1 MAVEVFIHKMS
12 EHMEFGT
19 LVRWLV
25 AEGERVERRQVIME
39 VETDKVV
46 AELEAPASGILKGI
60 RSGAVEGAQIPVGEV
75 IAFIAEPDEA
85 VPTLP
90 PFGPAP
96 VIPSAA
102 PVIPSAAPVIPSAA
116 PVIPSAAPVI
126 PSATPVIPSA
136 NGCTHPR
143 NLSPPAAPGVPAPAE
158 VEAGPLRATP
168 VARRIARELGVDLA
182 RVKGSGPGGR
192 IREEDVR
199 TWASSHTP
207 PTGVGGL
214 PEVGASEA
222 PTAGGG
228 AVTAAPGAWAG
239 SHTPPT
245 GVGGLPG
252 GSEAP
257 TATSEAP
264 TAGGGAVTAAPGV
277 RFLASLGMTV
287 ELTSIQRVTGQRMLE
302 SVQSAPQFSLTS
314 DADVTNLLWLR
325 EALMDR
331 ILAETGERLSIT
343 ALLVRIVGTAL
354 RHHPRANASFED
366 GRVRLHPQINVG
378 VAVGTDDGLLVPV
391 IKEADQKSLVQIAQE
406 LKTFQDKARPDV
418 LIRHMRFSLEDLA
431 GGTFT
436 LSNLGMYGVDRFNAI
451 VNPPQSAILAVGR
464 VIKTPIGL
472 PDDVVA
478 LRPIMSLTL
487 TVDHRTLDGVQG
499 ARFLGEVKE
508 RIEKPYGE

>member
-102 PVIPSAAPVIPSAA
+102 PI
-116 PVIPSAAPVI
+116 
-126 PSATPVIPSA
+126 IPSA

-214 PEVGASEA
+214 PGASEA
-222 PTAGGG
+222 PTAGGS
-228 AVTAAPGAWAG
+228 T
-239 SHTPPT
+239 
-245 GVGGLPG
+245 
-252 GSEAP
+252 
-257 TATSEAP
+257 
-264 TAGGGAVTAAPGV
+264 VTAAPGV
-277 RFLASLGMTV
+277 EGLV

-302 SVQSAPQFSLTS
+302 SVQTAPQFSLTS
-314 DADVTNLLWLR
+314 DADVTNLLRLR
-325 EALMDR
+325 EVLMER

-343 ALLVRIVGTAL
+343 ALLVKIVAAAL

-366 GRVRLHPQINVG
+366 GRVRLHPHINVG

-391 IKEADQKSLVQIAQE
+391 VKQADQKSLVQIAQE
-406 LKTFQDKARPDV
+406 LKTFQDKAHR
-418 LIRHMRFSLEDLA
+418 MRFSLEDLA

-464 VIKTPIGL
+464 VIKTPVGL

-478 LRPIMSLTL
+478 LRPMMSLTL

>member
-19 LVRWLV
+19 IVRWLV
-25 AEGERVERRQVIME
+25 TEGERVERRQVIME

-90 PFGPAP
+90 PFGPAT

-102 PVIPSAAPVIPSAA
+102 TAVPSAA

-126 PSATPVIPSA
+126 PSATPVIPSATPVIPSAAPVIPSA

-214 PEVGASEA
+214 P
-222 PTAGGG
+222 
-228 AVTAAPGAWAG
+228 
-239 SHTPPT
+239 
-245 GVGGLPG
+245 G

-264 TAGGGAVTAAPGV
+264 TAGGGVVTAAPGV

-302 SVQSAPQFSLTS
+302 SVQTAPQFSLTS
-314 DADVTNLLWLR
+314 DADVTNLLRLR
-325 EALMDR
+325 EVLMER

-343 ALLVRIVGTAL
+343 ALLVKIVAAAL

-366 GRVRLHPQINVG
+366 GRVRLHPHINVG

-391 IKEADQKSLVQIAQE
+391 VKQADQKSLVQIAQE
-406 LKTFQDKARPDV
+406 LKTFQDKAHR
-418 LIRHMRFSLEDLA
+418 MRFSLEDLA

-464 VIKTPIGL
+464 VVKTPIGL

-478 LRPIMSLTL
+478 LRPMMSLTL
-487 TVDHRTLDGVQG
+487 TVDHRALDGVQG

>member
-19 LVRWLV
+19 IVRWLV

-46 AELEAPASGILKGI
+46 AELEAPASGILKGV

-75 IAFIAEPDEA
+75 IAFISEPDEV
-85 VPTLP
+85 VPVLP
-90 PFGPAP
+90 PFGPVKAD
-96 VIPSAA
+96 AA
-102 PVIPSAAPVIPSAA
+102 AKGA
-116 PVIPSAAPVI
+116 
-126 PSATPVIPSA
+126 
-136 NGCTHPR
+136 
-143 NLSPPAAPGVPAPAE
+143 LSLPAAPGVPAPAE
-158 VEAGPLRATP
+158 AEAGLVRATP

-207 PTGVGGL
+207 GVGGL
-214 PEVGASEA
+214 PGASEA
-222 PTAGGG
+222 PTAGG
-228 AVTAAPGAWAG
+228 
-239 SHTPPT
+239 S
-245 GVGGLPG
+245 
-252 GSEAP
+252 
-257 TATSEAP
+257 
-264 TAGGGAVTAAPGV
+264 AVTAAPGV
-277 RFLASLGMTV
+277 EGLV

-302 SVQSAPQFSLTS
+302 SVQTAPQFSLTS
-314 DADVTNLLWLR
+314 DADVTNLLRLR
-325 EALMDR
+325 EALMER

-343 ALLVRIVGTAL
+343 ALLVKIVAAAL

-391 IKEADQKSLVQIAQE
+391 VKEADQKSLVQIAQE

-478 LRPIMSLTL
+478 LRPMMSLTL

>member
-90 PFGPAP
+90 PFGPAT

-102 PVIPSAAPVIPSAA
+102 TAVPSTA

-136 NGCTHPR
+136 AR
-143 NLSPPAAPGVPAPAE
+143 NLSPPATPGVPAPAE

-214 PEVGASEA
+214 PGGSEA

-228 AVTAAPGAWAG
+228 V
-239 SHTPPT
+239 
-245 GVGGLPG
+245 
-252 GSEAP
+252 
-257 TATSEAP
+257 
-264 TAGGGAVTAAPGV
+264 VTAAPGV

>member
-19 LVRWLV
+19 IVRWLV
-25 AEGERVERRQVIME
+25 TEGERVERRQVIME

-90 PFGPAP
+90 PFGPAT
-96 VIPSAA
+96 VIPSAATAVPSAA

-116 PVIPSAAPVI
+116 TVIPSAAPVIPSATPVI

-158 VEAGPLRATP
+158 AEAGLVRATP

-214 PEVGASEA
+214 PGASEA
-222 PTAGGG
+222 PTAGGS
-228 AVTAAPGAWAG
+228 T
-239 SHTPPT
+239 
-245 GVGGLPG
+245 
-252 GSEAP
+252 
-257 TATSEAP
+257 
-264 TAGGGAVTAAPGV
+264 VTAAPGV
-277 RFLASLGMTV
+277 EGLV

-302 SVQSAPQFSLTS
+302 SVQTAPQFSLTS
-314 DADVTNLLWLR
+314 DADVTNLLRLR
-325 EALMDR
+325 EVLMER

-343 ALLVRIVGTAL
+343 ALLVKIVAAAL

-366 GRVRLHPQINVG
+366 GRVRLHPHINVG

-391 IKEADQKSLVQIAQE
+391 VKQADQKSLVQIAQE
-406 LKTFQDKARPDV
+406 LKTFQDKAHR
-418 LIRHMRFSLEDLA
+418 MRFSLEDLA

-464 VIKTPIGL
+464 VVKTPIGL

-478 LRPIMSLTL
+478 LRPMMSLTL
-487 TVDHRTLDGVQG
+487 TVDHRALDGVQG